1 VEAKMGNPKYDWS
14 KIKNEYLMGK
24 IALKDLA
31 VKHDIPAQL
40 VWNKASKEKW
50 KEERASTLK
59 VKDAELSSQLQKAT
73 VEIDK
78 GELLEEYK
86 VRSENYQTAD
96 NVQARLIK
104 RWERMTDKE
113 LDKLSPAETARAIL
127 ACTKAKL
134 ESAGLPSQFQVQNN
148 LNIHV
153 GNMESVEEAEQKQAK
168 FAKMAEQFQSYLQPQ
183 KNGVIDV

>member
-1 VEAKMGNPKYDWS
+1 LKELAEKY
-14 KIKNEYLMGK
+14 
-24 IALKDLA
+24 
-31 VKHDIPAQL
+31 HIPVQL

-50 KEERASTLK
+50 KEERASILEA
-59 VKDAELSSQLQKAT
+59 KDTELSSQVQKAT

-78 GELLEEYK
+78 GALLDEYR
-86 VRSENYQTAD
+86 VRSENYQIAD
-96 NVQARLIK
+96 NVQTRLIK

-113 LDKLSPAETARAIL
+113 LDKLSPADTAKAIL

-153 GNMESVEEAEQKQAK
+153 KNMESVEQAESKQAR
-168 FAKMAEQFQSYLQPQ
+168 FAQMAEMFQKHLQSQ